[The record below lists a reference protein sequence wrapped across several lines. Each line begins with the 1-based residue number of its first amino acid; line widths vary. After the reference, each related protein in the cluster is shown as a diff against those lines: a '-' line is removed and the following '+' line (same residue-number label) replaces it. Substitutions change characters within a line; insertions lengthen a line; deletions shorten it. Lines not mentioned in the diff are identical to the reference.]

1 MKQFAILA
9 LIGAIIPIQPAMAE
23 TIPLRVAKAA
33 IKRDARAS
41 NRATA
46 RLLLDPE
53 SAKRLAALADRQ
65 SGKLATLAIDGR
77 EIERQRV
84 SSAFATGEL
93 SLTGIPLSKIGSTV
107 VLLMQGSAHLTIRID
122 SDKNER

>member
-1 MKQFAILA
+1 
-9 LIGAIIPIQPAMAE
+9 MAE